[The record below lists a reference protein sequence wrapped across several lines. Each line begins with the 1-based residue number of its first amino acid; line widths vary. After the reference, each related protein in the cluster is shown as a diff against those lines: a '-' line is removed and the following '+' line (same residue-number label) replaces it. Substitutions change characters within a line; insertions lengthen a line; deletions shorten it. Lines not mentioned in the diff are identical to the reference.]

1 MASPRRLKLLLLACA
16 SHVAAAGVLRTV
28 ALRSS
33 DDNSPR
39 RGSGDDRSGHATAV
53 APHSGRATLMARRQ
67 PWLPPRAPV
76 TRALLYANCA
86 AFLLTA
92 RRPGLM
98 QLLAKDD
105 RLLRLG
111 QYHRLVSACVL
122 HASVPHLVVNSA
134 SLNQLGPSIERWFGS
149 DRMLGVYVA
158 GGVAGNALSF
168 AVGRSP
174 VSVGASGA
182 IFGLLGAWAVFLALN
197 ERDFFEARGVDISGS
212 LGAVL
217 QTCAINAALGLA
229 PGSNIDNMGHLGGL
243 VGGAAAAYAFGPR
256 LRLDALGRARDAP
269 LIRLPNGP
277 IARRRRRRGS
287 ATRRLGRSSARRRG
301 ALAAA

>member
-1 MASPRRLKLLLLACA
+1 MLYMASRRLHRALLQMLLLAC
-16 SHVAAAGVLRTV
+16 SPHAAGTVVLHSM
-28 ALRSS
+28 A
-33 DDNSPR
+33 R
-39 RGSGDDRSGHATAV
+39 RGTHDDRGGRASPTSGSAVVAPCSGHANLVT
-53 APHSGRATLMARRQ
+53 RR
-67 PWLPPRAPV
+67 PLLSPRAPV

-98 QLLAKDD
+98 QMLAKDD

-111 QYHRLVSACVL
+111 QYHRLFSACVL

-158 GGVAGNALSF
+158 SGVAGNALSF

-197 ERDFFEARGVDISGS
+197 ERGYFAARGVDVSGS
-212 LGAVL
+212 LGAVV
-217 QTCAINAALGLA
+217 QTCALNAALGLS
-229 PGSNIDNMGHLGGL
+229 PGSNIDNMGHIGGL
-243 VGGAAAAYAFGPR
+243 LGGAATAYAFGPR
-256 LRLDALGRARDAP
+256 LRLDALGRVRDEP
-269 LIRLPNGP
+269 LVRLPRGP
-277 IARRRRRRGS
+277 IARRRRRRS
-287 ATRRLGRSSARRRG
+287 SGRGQKRRRG
-301 ALAAA
+301 ALVAAT